1 MKNSYLFDV
10 LSFSSEWKKKQNKW
24 KGIKKPK
31 TKKKNKKKNEEEQ
44 QTLGWEENMM
54 LDEKRKITWIVERE

>member
-1 MKNSYLFDV
+1 LTCLVSAQN
-10 LSFSSEWKKKQNKW
+10 EKKKQNKW